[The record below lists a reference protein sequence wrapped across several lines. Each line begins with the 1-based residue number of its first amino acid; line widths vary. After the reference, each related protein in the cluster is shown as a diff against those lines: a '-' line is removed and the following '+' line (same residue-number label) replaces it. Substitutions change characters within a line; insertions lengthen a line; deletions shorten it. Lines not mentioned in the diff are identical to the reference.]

1 MSLNPG
7 LLISLSLSTHT
18 YQSTIPTYKNIVK
31 HSYSQCQIQ
40 FPSYSPITDAAQI
53 ISIVRFVKALA
64 GSVRWLVVWSR
75 RWTDRSWHTLSSCG
89 CRRLESSQIYRR
101 LELYWDKHD
110 NISNWANRIIEAR
123 PISLALQR
131 ASPSMVNIVHWVS
144 GFLPIKQSASY
155 LPTQLPT

>member
-1 MSLNPG
+1 MSLNTG

-18 YQSTIPTYKNIVK
+18 YQSTIPIYKNIVK

-40 FPSYSPITDAAQI
+40 FAPYSQVTVCRSDCLHRSFCQGAGG
-53 ISIVRFVKALA
+53 VGKMVGRVNKAL
-64 GSVRWLVVWSR
+64 
-75 RWTDRSWHTLSSCG
+75 LSLCG